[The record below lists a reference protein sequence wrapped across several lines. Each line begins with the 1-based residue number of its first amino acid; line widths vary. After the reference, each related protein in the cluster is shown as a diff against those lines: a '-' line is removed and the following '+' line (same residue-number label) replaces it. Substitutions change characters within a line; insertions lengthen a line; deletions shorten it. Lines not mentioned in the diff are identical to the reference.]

1 MDNLAGNLRTTIS
14 IIWGS
19 LFLFCFC
26 LSDGFAVPRRD
37 SQQQIEYA
45 RDIQPIIANHCLD
58 CHAANIE
65 DRQSDLLLD
74 SAENWYQP
82 LESGRTF
89 IVPGHRRKSEFFRR
103 LSSPDH
109 SIKMPPPEFA
119 NKHDRT
125 ISAAQIQMIG
135 KWIDEGGQWQPHW
148 AYQVP
153 KRPPVPAA
161 IVSKKHAHFQANNA
175 IDLFIQ
181 HRAVLAGDIMSHRA
195 DIHTLLRR
203 LTLDLS
209 GLPPTVEQ
217 QVLFQDNVNAHG
229 LDRSWQTEVERL
241 LSSPSYGERMA
252 VHWLDLARYADTHGY
267 HIDSHRDMWRWRDWV
282 IDAFNSNMHFDQ
294 FTIEQLAGDLL
305 EKPTLDQLIAT
316 GFNRNHMIN
325 FEAGALEEEYL
336 SEYIMDRVSTTATV
350 WLGQT
355 IGCSRC
361 HDHKFDPITQKE
373 FYRFYAFF
381 NNVDEVGIDG
391 RAGNAHPYIEAPTKL
406 QQHHRDDLSQSIAQ
420 HQSLIKRRLVDSQS
434 AVKQYTELV
443 LANEVKLP
451 GPPNDMK
458 VGFGFDASDGNDVI
472 PHRRNLP
479 QGEIA
484 GSPIYLPG
492 KFSESLLFDG
502 STMVTV
508 GNPPQLVNDFT
519 LSMWLYPTT
528 EDNAV
533 LFSQAE
539 YKDDVIST
547 GFDVVISE
555 GSIAIRLAESAD
567 KVRELRSQ
575 HQLKKTQW
583 QHIVVQYSQ
592 HDLRSVD
599 SAEELLDEVAIFVD
613 GDATSFEL
621 LKATGLLTAPSISEL
636 SIGGASG
643 ASGFRGMID
652 EVRAFSRKVTD
663 DEVSRLGGGN
673 PIRTI
678 IDLPENERT
687 DEQTEKLARYV
698 LRQTDPGFEKLQATI
713 DEQQSVLD
721 GITKSI
727 STTMVMSER
736 DEPRKTFVFPSGTY
750 QTKGEE
756 VSPGTPSVLHTMTS
770 EMLPNRLG
778 LANWIVDKRNP
789 LTARVTVNRIWALFF
804 GSPLVATV
812 EDFGTRGSLPSH
824 PKLLDW
830 LAVEFIESGWD
841 VKHLVKLITTSRTYQ
856 QSSNQMVSERPF
868 PLYSSFPRQRLT
880 AETIRDAAI
889 SNGGLLVDRI
899 GGSSVYPYHPR
910 GLWKEV
916 SFNPRDFTAQIYIQ
930 GRGEDLYRRS
940 MYTFWKRTVPP
951 PELAVF
957 DAVNRETCVARR
969 PVTNT
974 PMQALVL
981 MNSPTH
987 VESARGLANQ
997 LLRMELSQDD
1007 RLSRLFRIVV
1017 SRPILNAELLVLTTL
1032 LDSQLKAFKRDQ
1044 TAAQALLDFGESN
1057 VIGTIDVT
1065 ELAAWTV
1072 VCSTVMMT
1080 DEALY
1085 KP

>member
-1 MDNLAGNLRTTIS
+1 MDNSSGNIRTTS
-14 IIWGS
+14 SLIWGS
-19 LFLFCFC
+19 LFLFCFYP
-26 LSDGFAVPRRD
+26 SYGVAAPRHD
-37 SQQQIEYA
+37 SRQQIEYA

-58 CHAANIE
+58 CHGSNIE

-74 SAENWYQP
+74 SPENWYQP
-82 LESGRTF
+82 LESGKTF

-109 SIKMPPPEFA
+109 STRMPPPEFA
-119 NKHDRT
+119 KKHSRT
-125 ISAAQIQMIG
+125 ISPTQIHKIG
-135 KWIDEGGQWQPHW
+135 EWIDEGGQWQPHW

-153 KRPPVPAA
+153 QRPQVPDAMLL
-161 IVSKKHAHFQANNA
+161 KKHDHFQANNA

-181 HRAVLAGDIMSHRA
+181 QRAATAGEVMSRRA

-203 LTLDLS
+203 LTLDLT

-217 QVLFQDNVNAHG
+217 QLMFQDKVHECG
-229 LDRSWQTEVERL
+229 FDRAWQKEVERL
-241 LSSPSYGERMA
+241 LSSPSYGEHMA
-252 VHWLDLARYADTHGY
+252 VPWLDLARYADTHGY
-267 HIDSHRDMWRWRDWV
+267 HIDSHREMWRWRDWV
-282 IDAFNSNMHFDQ
+282 IDAFNSNMPFDQ

-325 FEAGALEEEYL
+325 FEEGALEEEYL
-336 SEYIMDRVSTTATV
+336 SEYIIDRVSTTATV

-361 HDHKFDPITQKE
+361 HDHKFDPISQKE

-381 NNVDEVGIDG
+381 NNVDEFGIDG
-391 RAGNAHPYIEAPTKL
+391 GAGNAHPYLDAPTKL
-406 QQHHRDDLSQSIAQ
+406 QQHHRDDLSRSIAK
-420 HQSLIKRRLVDSQS
+420 HRELLKRRLVDSQS
-434 AVKQYTELV
+434 VVRQYTELV

-458 VGFGFDASDGNDVI
+458 VGFGLDAADGKSVA

-479 QGEIA
+479 QGEIV

-502 STMVTV
+502 SNLVTV
-508 GNPPQLVNDFT
+508 SDPPQFVNDFT
-519 LSMWLYPTT
+519 VSMWLYPTT

-533 LFSQAE
+533 LFTQAE
-539 YKDDVIST
+539 YEDDVISA
-547 GFDVVISE
+547 GFDIVVSE
-555 GSIAIRLAESAD
+555 GAVAIMLAENAD
-567 KVRELRSQ
+567 KVRELRSD
-575 HQLKKTQW
+575 HPLKKNQW
-583 QHIVVQYSQ
+583 QHIIVQYSQ
-592 HDLRSVD
+592 HDSRPID
-599 SAEELLDEVAIFVD
+599 SAEQLLDEVAIFVD
-613 GDATSFEL
+613 GKATSFEL
-621 LKATGLLTAPSISEL
+621 FQATGLLTAPPVNEL
-636 SIGGASG
+636 SIGGALG

-652 EVRAFSRKVTD
+652 EVRAFGRKLTR

-687 DEQTEKLARYV
+687 SSQSEKLARYV
-698 LRQTDPGFEKLQATI
+698 LSQTDPGFEKLRATI
-713 DEQQSVLD
+713 DEQQSALD
-721 GITKSI
+721 GISKSI

-736 DEPRKTFVFPSGTY
+736 DEPRKTYVFPNGTY

-756 VSPGTPSVLHTMTS
+756 VSPGTPSALHAMS
-770 EMLPNRLG
+770 SDMPPNRLG
-778 LANWIVDKRNP
+778 LAQWIVDKRNP
-789 LTARVTVNRIWALFF
+789 ITARVTVNRLWASFF
-804 GSPLVATV
+804 GSPFVATA

-830 LAVEFIESGWD
+830 LAAEFIESGWD
-841 VKHLVKLITTSRTYQ
+841 IKHVVKLITTSRTYQ
-856 QSSNQMVSERPF
+856 QSGKQTISERPY
-868 PLYSSFPRQRLT
+868 PVYSSFPRQRLT
-880 AETIRDAAI
+880 AEMIRDAAI
-889 SNGGLLVDRI
+889 SNSGLLVDKI

-916 SFNPRDFTAQIYIQ
+916 SFSPRDFTAQVYIQ
-930 GRGEDLYRRS
+930 GSGEDLYRRS

-957 DAVNRETCVARR
+957 DAVNRETCVALR
-969 PVTNT
+969 PVSNT

-987 VESARGLANQ
+987 IEAARSLANR
-997 LLRMELSQDD
+997 LLRLHLSMDERLSQ
-1007 RLSRLFRIVV
+1007 LMHIVV
-1017 SRPILNAELLVLTTL
+1017 SRPIIDAESFVLTTL
-1032 LDSQLKAFKRDQ
+1032 LESQLNAFERDRD
-1044 TAAQALLDFGESN
+1044 AATALLEVGESD
-1057 VIGTIDVT
+1057 VIGNVNIT

-1072 VCSTVMMT
+1072 ICSTVMMT
-1080 DEALY
+1080 DEALH